1 MSDAQAQQVSSLA
14 LRHCSPEQQNIDT
27 VQSSTAISGSGPV
40 SLADVTA
47 STAASAHES
56 AASEKKD
63 DKSVPVR
70 KRLSLACTTCRQR
83 KVKCDGG
90 RPACR
95 TCAKFNWPCIYQ
107 PSNRKRGPRPRALAL
122 MDGSMP
128 YSTRSHW
135 SIPHAYYPPYAIPGR
150 SPMSPP
156 PPPSQLLVSHFGAS
170 HHPEVPQNGASL
182 RIDPAYQH
190 PGGYNYDT
198 YSSYGDYMATTGA
211 IRIRPPPPPSASSSQ
226 YAHAPGIYPPMPDAA
241 RHSGYGG
248 TPNVHPYARGY
259 QHPPSAGY
267 EAAHGMPPPSQSRFS
282 PHSASGSMPFG
293 RPFPNGG
300 VPDCRIPNTAPPQ
313 PPSHYSTH
321 SQTPHSLSPTARFGS
336 TAGDPWRPSGHPGD
350 AKKHEPGLS
359 TGVGQNGAMH
369 EQASPMASPT
379 TGQPSGP
386 GVSPPANSAALH
398 PTAAQNPRADVA
410 AVSVSATAAAATPL
424 LGSPAPQQRMRV
436 LAQQYASAASP
447 YASGMQP
454 SITGA
459 GAHSLAIYARR
470 KADTTAHADN
480 GSNSTMA
487 GSASSMIDAVATSG
501 ASYSTDSRNDDS
513 RMVLSSPPQPSSTT
527 QNGILATTTG
537 PGYSSSLATPMSVPI
552 ASTASFAKPAY
563 NSQHSSHHTSNA
575 GYVSPGNGSTGR
587 SPREPGSHHAHIPA
601 GAPVSPTMIS
611 KPLPFTSNG
620 TLRPRLPPLSEVLGK
635 DYRMV
640 MSPNSSINNNN
651 DNGGSAQNVADK
663 HPMSSSIPL
672 SATAMDHYSQPGLR
686 RRDSFRD

>member
-1 MSDAQAQQVSSLA
+1 MSDAQTQQVSSLA
-14 LRHCSPEQQNIDT
+14 LRHCSPQQQQNIDT
-27 VQSSTAISGSGPV
+27 ARSSTVISGNGPV

-47 STAASAHES
+47 STAASAQES

-122 MDGSMP
+122 MDGPMP

-170 HHPEVPQNGASL
+170 HHPDVPQNGASL

-226 YAHAPGIYPPMPDAA
+226 YAHAPGVYPPMPGAA
-241 RHSGYGG
+241 RHGGYGG
-248 TPNVHPYARGY
+248 VPNVHPYARGY

-267 EAAHGMPPPSQSRFS
+267 ETAHGMPPPSQSRFS
-282 PHSASGSMPFG
+282 PHGASGSMPFG

-300 VPDCRIPNTAPPQ
+300 APDCRIPNTAPLQ

-321 SQTPHSLSPTARFGS
+321 SQPPHSLSPTARFGS

-350 AKKHEPGLS
+350 AKKYEPGLS
-359 TGVGQNGAMH
+359 TGVGQSGAMH

-386 GVSPPANSAALH
+386 GVSPPANSATLH
-398 PTAAQNPRADVA
+398 PSAAQNPRADVA
-410 AVSVSATAAAATPL
+410 AASATAATPL
-424 LGSPAPQQRMRV
+424 LGSPAPQQRKRV
-436 LAQQYASAASP
+436 LAQQYVSAASP
-447 YASGMQP
+447 YASEMQP
-454 SITGA
+454 PIAGA
-459 GAHSLAIYARR
+459 GAHSLAMYARR
-470 KADTTAHADN
+470 KADTAAHADN

-501 ASYSTDSRNDDS
+501 ASYSTDSRNGDS
-513 RMVLSSPPQPSSTT
+513 RMVLSSPPQPSTTT
-527 QNGILATTTG
+527 QNGTLATTTG
-537 PGYSSSLATPMSVPI
+537 HGYSSSLVTPMSVPI
-552 ASTASFAKPAY
+552 ASAASFAKPAY
-563 NSQHSSHHTSNA
+563 NSQHPSHHTSNV
-575 GYVSPGNGSTGR
+575 GYVSPGNASTGR
-587 SPREPGSHHAHIPA
+587 SPRELSSHHAHIPA

-640 MSPNSSINNNN
+640 MSPSSNNNNNN

-672 SATAMDHYSQPGLR
+672 SATPMDHYSQPGLR